1 MKRLFLLILCISA
14 TVLAQDMSRN
24 AFNSLFSDYKANRI
38 GDAITIIV
46 IESSSATNQA
56 ETSTGK
62 TSDLGFN
69 GSATVGSNDLPKV
82 DIGIGSKNN
91 FQGSGSTKSSGTV
104 TTKISAMIDSVYE
117 NGNLRIKG
125 SRKIVI
131 NGEEQIIRI
140 RGIVRPIDIQTDNS
154 VLSYNISEAEIIF
167 EGNGMIQ
174 KAQGPGWLT
183 KLFHWLF

>member
-1 MKRLFLLILCISA
+1 MKKIILFSLVLSA
-14 TVLAQDMSRN
+14 FLSAQDMRRN
-24 AFNSLFSDYKANRI
+24 AFSSLFSDYKANQL

-56 ETSTGK
+56 ETSTDK
-62 TSDLGFN
+62 SSDLGFN
-69 GSATVGSNDLPKV
+69 ANASSTTKDLGGV
-82 DIGIGSKNN
+82 DVGIGSKNK
-91 FQGSGSTKSSGTV
+91 FQGAGSTKSSGMV
-104 TTKISAMIDSVYE
+104 TTKISAMIDSVFD
-117 NGNLRIKG
+117 NGNLRVKG

-140 RGIVRPIDIQTDNS
+140 AGIVRPIDIQTDNS
-154 VLSYNISEAEIIF
+154 VMSYNISEAEIIF

-174 KAQGPGWLT
+174 RAQGPGWFT

>member
-1 MKRLFLLILCISA
+1 MKKVIFTIIALVGIIH
-14 TVLAQDMSRN
+14 AQDMRQYAS
-24 AFNSLFSDYKANRI
+24 NSLFSDYKAIRL

-46 IESSSATNQA
+46 IESSSASNEAQT
-56 ETSTGK
+56 TTGRS
-62 TSDLGFN
+62 SDLGVSATGSLG
-69 GSATVGSNDLPKV
+69 GSALPNTDVSLGTTNDFK
-82 DIGIGSKNN
+82 GA
-91 FQGSGSTKSSGTV
+91 GSTKSAGTV
-104 TTKISAMIDSVYE
+104 STKISAMIDSVYE

-131 NGEEQIIRI
+131 NGEEQIVKIK
-140 RGIVRPIDIQTDNS
+140 GIVRPIDIQTDNS
-154 VLSYNISEAEIIF
+154 VMSYNISEAEIVF